1 MAINFAVQTGTVFI
15 KDFDEGVM
23 RTLLLISG
31 ETVAGQQPPPRTQAI
46 PEEKVVQDPFDNADP
61 RRMVLRVPQLQYY
74 APDLKADQFVQ
85 VVFASPEQLLTGYVI
100 PSVVVRREDVSP
112 DFTRWHSEGALQ
124 YRVPSQQSN
133 TVTVTILN
141 KSKTG
146 PTEVEQFRQ
155 AWPYDI
161 AYTLT
166 AIARSRN
173 DAAKILQR
181 VLKAYQPYGRVFVK
195 DSKGE
200 VRTYEAFME
209 GFGPMDEVVDVTG
222 RTVAHTINLRIS
234 GELDSHDAEVFPT
247 MRDPVVTSEVL
258 PPTS

>member
-23 RTLLLISG
+23 RTLISIAG
-31 ETVAGQQPPPRTQAI
+31 ETVAGKQPPPRVEGI
-46 PEEKVVQDPFDNADP
+46 PQEKVVQDPFDTADP
-61 RRMVLRVPQLQYY
+61 RRMVLRVVGLQFY
-74 APDLKADQFVQ
+74 APDLKTEELIQ

-100 PSVVVRREDVSP
+100 PSIVVRREDVSP

-124 YRVPSQQSN
+124 YRIPSQQSN
-133 TVTVTILN
+133 NVTVTILN

-166 AIARSRN
+166 AIGRSRN

-209 GFGPMDEVVDVTG
+209 GFGAMDEVVDVTG
-222 RTVAHTINLRIS
+222 RTVAHTINLRIA
-234 GELDSHDAEVFPT
+234 GELDSHDPEVFAT

-258 PPTS
+258 PPA

>member
-1 MAINFAVQTGTVFI
+1 MAINFLVQTGTVGP

-23 RTLLLISG
+23 RTLIAIAG
-31 ETVAGQQPPPRTQAI
+31 ETVAGRQPPPAVQGI
-46 PEEKVVQDPFDNADP
+46 SQEKVVEDPFDNADP
-61 RRMVLRVPQLQYY
+61 NRLVLKVVGLQFY
-74 APDLKADQFVQ
+74 APDLKTEQLIQ

-100 PSVVVRREDVSP
+100 PSIVVRREDTSP
-112 DFTRWHSEGALQ
+112 DMTRWHSEGALQ
-124 YRVPSQQSN
+124 YRIPSQQSN
-133 TVTVTILN
+133 TVTVTVLN

-161 AYTLT
+161 SYTIM

-173 DAAKILQR
+173 DAAKILSR

-222 RTVAHTINLRIS
+222 RTVAHTINLRIA
-234 GELDSHDAEVFPT
+234 GELDHHDPEVFPT
-247 MRDPVVTSEVL
+247 MRDPEVTAEVL
-258 PPTS
+258 SPIP